1 MKKKNKLI
9 AIAVAASLLIG
20 FYSLSGDK
28 EDVNKAPKGYSYSF
42 SNHLVPDIQIKLMD
56 KKVRPLLN
64 AMMNDSSGQL
74 ASYAI
79 GYKYLI
85 SSLKVNTPVI
95 NKRPFVEYVNSDK
108 ESIKLQPKGL
118 YTGIQY
124 TGNSNLDRKVY
135 DEVTFGFL
143 AKWIKSKNPIKIS
156 KTVFGDMVSEDI
168 SFPLAILY
176 FQRQFLEQT
185 ELKEFSKKYG
195 YMPIFADYS
204 YLYGEHIA
212 KGLPFKEDSLGTVKE
227 KIGKNIIAIS
237 KYLDEQN
244 KKGDIRVSEKAVFL
258 LEFYLNE
265 DMKMLKSLERDLRMI
280 TPPDNTDKE
289 QIRIQRLE
297 QEARRKQLEANERE
311 KAQRKS
317 RRMPMS

>member
-1 MKKKNKLI
+1 MKKKSKLI
-9 AIAVAASLLIG
+9 AITVAASLVIG
-20 FYSLSGDK
+20 FYSLSGEED
-28 EDVNKAPKGYSYSF
+28 DVNKAPEGYSYSF

-56 KKVRPLLN
+56 KSVRPLLN
-64 AMMNDSSGQL
+64 AMMNDGSGQL

-85 SSLKVNTPVI
+85 SSLEVNTPVI
-95 NKRPFVEYVNSDK
+95 NNRPFIEYVNSDK

-118 YTGIQY
+118 YTGVQY
-124 TGNSNLDRKVY
+124 SGNSNLSRKVY

-143 AKWIKSKNPIKIS
+143 AKWVKSKSPTKIS
-156 KTVFGDMVSEDI
+156 KAVFGDVVSNDI
-168 SFPLAILY
+168 AFPLAILY

-185 ELKEFSKKYG
+185 EIKEFSEKYG

-212 KGLPFKEDSLGTVKE
+212 KGVPFEANSLDTVKE
-227 KIGKNIIAIS
+227 KVGKNIIAIS

-244 KKGDIRVSEKAVFL
+244 KIGDSRVSEKAVFL

-297 QEARRKQLEANERE
+297 QEARKRQLEANERE
-311 KAQRKS
+311 KSERKS
-317 RRMPMS
+317 RRTPMS